1 MNVTPET
8 LLIVCPL
15 VFLASL
21 VDAIGGGGGLISLP
35 AYLTAGLPAALA
47 SGTNKFTAA
56 CGTAM
61 AAWKYARGGRLML
74 RPALCAVAGAVPF
87 AYVGVELLKRTPDA
101 VMRAVLLCVIP
112 AMAVVLLFK
121 RDSAHETKP
130 MTPARYF
137 ACFAVGALCGL
148 YDGFCG
154 PGTGTLLIMGL
165 TWIAGL
171 DMVTAS
177 GSAKLINLAS
187 NVSALVS
194 HIAGGNVVYLLGLP
208 AVVCSVAGAWCGA
221 KLALTRG
228 AKLIRGVMFGVL
240 ALLVVKLAREYFPV

>member
-1 MNVTPET
+1 MKVTPEM

-35 AYLTAGLPAALA
+35 AYLMTGLPASLA

-56 CGTAM
+56 CGTTM
-61 AAWKYARGGRLML
+61 AAWKYARGGKLML
-74 RPALCAVAGAVPF
+74 KPALCAAAGAIPF
-87 AYVGVELLKRTPDA
+87 AYVGVELLKHTPDA

-112 AMAVVLLFK
+112 VMAAVVLFK

-130 MTPARYF
+130 MTPARY
-137 ACFAVGALCGL
+137 AMCFAVGALCGL

-165 TWIAGL
+165 TWIVGL

-187 NVSALVS
+187 NVSALAS
-194 HIAGGNVVYLLGLP
+194 HLLGGNVVYLLGLP
-208 AVVCSVAGAWCGA
+208 AVVCSVAGAWCGT

-240 ALLVVKLAREYFPV
+240 ALLVIKLAWEYFA